1 MSPGGRDQVNLEHF
15 KTFYWGPTF
24 ISSDIDNEIMQGRVS
39 ANLITS
45 VRLANK
51 VQGDFL
57 LTRSV
62 KFVVCEKMLLF
73 VVQWSRGER
82 VTSWHVWVPGS

>member
-1 MSPGGRDQVNLEHF
+1 MNLEHF

-39 ANLITS
+39 AKLITS

-51 VQGDFL
+51 VQADFL
-57 LTRSV
+57 LTPSV

-73 VVQWSRGER
+73 VVTSV
-82 VTSWHVWVPGS
+82 VTG